1 MPTLMSNQDV
11 ADIQA
16 SLQDAGLLPYGLQ
29 DLEQVRLVLD
39 GSSIVDWRQLSMVDL
54 SQVDDF
60 LERLGILVSDPLDLK
75 RLNSLYE
82 SAMSYISTH
91 SGLELD
97 PIIAQLTDVRELFL
111 LASRMGPSRPQACM
125 TLKVMHIVHHAA
137 GRELLYR
144 LPVPISELFYR
155 IEAQMFEAMDG
166 MKASGIRI
174 TELAAS
180 RKAEHSI
187 ITKLLCRRDSQA
199 AQIHDRLRFRVVT
212 ETVDDI
218 FAVLVYLCRN
228 VIPFNYVVPG
238 ESRNELIDFPAT
250 LRSDPRLAPLA
261 RMLQRIGD
269 PESESSRVNQFTAT
283 SYRDIN
289 FVVDMAV
296 RVDEWLK
303 DMPGFQAEASG
314 QVVFLLV
321 EFQLVSRSAHET
333 NNQGESRHSL
343 YKARQRERAFR
354 RLLCE
359 DD

>member
-1 MPTLMSNQDV
+1 MASKENTHIQTSLLDV
-11 ADIQA
+11 
-16 SLQDAGLLPYGLQ
+16 GLLPYGLQ

-39 GSSIVDWRQLSMVDL
+39 GASIVDWRQLSMVDL
-54 SQVDDF
+54 NQVDDF
-60 LERLGILVSDPLDLK
+60 LVRLGLRMDDPLDVK

-82 SAMSYISTH
+82 SAVSYIVTH

-97 PIIAQLTDVRELFL
+97 DAVGRIRDVRELFL
-111 LASRMGPSRPQACM
+111 LASRPGPSRPQACM
-125 TLKVMHIVHHAA
+125 TLKVMHIIHHAA

-155 IEAQMFEAMDG
+155 IEAQMFDALDG

-174 TELAAS
+174 AELAAS

-218 FAVLVYLCRN
+218 FAVLVYLCRH

-238 ESRNELIDFPAT
+238 ESRNELIDFDAT
-250 LRSDPRLAPLA
+250 LDGDPRLAPLR
-261 RMLQRIGD
+261 RMLQRIGP
-269 PESESSRVNQFTAT
+269 PEDEKNRVNQFTAT
-283 SYRDIN
+283 TYRDVN
-289 FVVDMAV
+289 FVVDMGV
-296 RVDEWLK
+296 RVDEWVHA
-303 DMPGFQAEASG
+303 MPGFQPELGG

-321 EFQLVSRSAHET
+321 EFQLVSRSAHEA
-333 NNQGESRHSL
+333 NNEGESRHSL